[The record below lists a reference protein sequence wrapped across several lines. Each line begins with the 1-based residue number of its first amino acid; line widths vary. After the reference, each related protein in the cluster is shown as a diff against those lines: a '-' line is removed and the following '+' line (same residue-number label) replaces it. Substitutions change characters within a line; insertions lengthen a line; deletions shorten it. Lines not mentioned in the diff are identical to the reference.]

1 MLNVSLRSAE
11 IPQSF
16 RHPQVSGTISDYSMK
31 EKVWCV
37 GREPPVVLTICL
49 PENGAGAGAQR
60 ISLLEVNSPFKGS
73 TMNGVC
79 VLYVCVLCISSQLM
93 YEDCY
98 GKTETPIRITIQKSL
113 K

>member
-1 MLNVSLRSAE
+1 MWAE
-11 IPQSF
+11 NF
-16 RHPQVSGTISDYSMK
+16 
-31 EKVWCV
+31 
-37 GREPPVVLTICL
+37 PVVLTICL

-79 VLYVCVLCISSQLM
+79 VCVCVLCISSPLM

-98 GKTETPIRITIQKSL
+98 EKQRPP
-113 K
+113 